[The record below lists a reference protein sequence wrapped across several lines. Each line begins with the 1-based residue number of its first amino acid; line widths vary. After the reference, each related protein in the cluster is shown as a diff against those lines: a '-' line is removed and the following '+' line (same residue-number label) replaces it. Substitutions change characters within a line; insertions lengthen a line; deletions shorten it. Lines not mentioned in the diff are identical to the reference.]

1 MKWLGLKD
9 DDYEALQSMPEDI
22 KNKELDKMM
31 RHILNGKQNKKTLL
45 IDAHYLRINEGKISD
60 ATGNWVRF
68 FNGLFVLNCEPKEVL
83 RRIDSDTLNA
93 KKIRKIFPS
102 NIIDSNEKLKLLSY
116 YLNKTIYTAKKL
128 SNKFNIP
135 YFIIQNKRDK
145 MKEAVKELVVF
156 TKTIEKHINL

>member
-1 MKWLGLKD
+1 M
-9 DDYEALQSMPEDI
+9 Q
-22 KNKELDKMM
+22 
-31 RHILNGKQNKKTLL
+31 
-45 IDAHYLRINEGKISD
+45 
-60 ATGNWVRF
+60 
-68 FNGLFVLNCEPKEVL
+68 
-83 RRIDSDTLNA
+83 

-145 MKEAVKELVVF
+145 MKEAVKELCC
-156 TKTIEKHINL
+156 LY